1 MMGHMVRLTREVR
14 FGIDLA
20 AGATADRDVA
30 DGGNGFAGRPTLTGF
45 GAFLLLRVTVEGEP
59 DPQSGYLLNIKEID
73 DVVRKRAVPAFRE
86 AVLHDRSTSPERLVF
101 QCAAELRESWSPVR
115 LRALELCLT
124 PFLSFTWTVSEP
136 DMIRLSQ
143 KFEFSAAHR
152 LHNPSFSHE
161 ENLATFGKCNNPH
174 GHGHN
179 YELQVTVAGIPDAKT
194 GRLIAVDELE
204 RLVDEHV
211 IGVFDHKHLNLE
223 VPEFLTLNP
232 SVENIAKVIYE
243 RLAPALNRT
252 PSKLEKVIVW
262 ETPKTWAEYGEGM
275 RAEG

>member
-1 MMGHMVRLTREVR
+1 MPDMVRLTREVR

-20 AGATADRDVA
+20 AGNIS
-30 DGGNGFAGRPTLTGF
+30 DGGNGFAGRPTLTGL

-59 DPQSGYLLNIKEID
+59 NAESGYLLNIKEID
-73 DVVRKRAVPAFRE
+73 DVVRKRAVPSFRE
-86 AVLHDRSTSPERLVF
+86 AFVRTPPTSPERLLL
-101 QCAAELRESWSPVR
+101 QIAIDLRESWSPVR
-115 LRALELCLT
+115 LQSLELCLT
-124 PFLSFTWTVSEP
+124 PFLCFTWTDSEP

-152 LHNPSFSHE
+152 LHSPSLSHE
-161 ENLATFGKCNNPH
+161 ENVATFGKCNNPH

-204 RLVDEHV
+204 RLVNEHV
-211 IGVFDHKHLNLE
+211 IDALDHKHLNLE
-223 VPEFLTLNP
+223 VPEFFTLNP
-232 SVENIAKVIYE
+232 SVENIAKVIYD

-252 PSKLEKVIVW
+252 PSKLEKITVW
-262 ETPKTWAEYGEGM
+262 ETPKTWAEYGEGNSK
-275 RAEG
+275 AEG